1 MSVVGRCHLSTTSS
15 DVDAS
20 VVGSGDKS
28 RLAGNGRGVCA
39 NRRPIRGSISSPRV
53 HRPLALPI
61 LLLAKRR
68 RLLLKSCMIEA
79 VHEGNDGTALSEL
92 IVVSGAETI
101 SAQVMPFHA
110 VAFARPF
117 WAEAWSH
124 LPA

>member
-1 MSVVGRCHLSTTSS
+1 
-15 DVDAS
+15 
-20 VVGSGDKS
+20 
-28 RLAGNGRGVCA
+28 
-39 NRRPIRGSISSPRV
+39 
-53 HRPLALPI
+53 
-61 LLLAKRR
+61 
-68 RLLLKSCMIEA
+68 MIEA

-110 VAFARPF
+110 VVFARPF

>member
-1 MSVVGRCHLSTTSS
+1 VQETAAEVVVQTSNPRTHLLPAG
-15 DVDAS
+15 AS
-20 VVGSGDKS
+20 
-28 RLAGNGRGVCA
+28 
-39 NRRPIRGSISSPRV
+39 
-53 HRPLALPI
+53 PLALPI